1 MQQDHNPSYR
11 DSHHRSL
18 TNEATSNTDVSRL
31 LPCIPQRSIF
41 NAISY
46 IGGYMAQATSAVK
59 TVFQPTK
66 ENLAFAGGLVSQLD
80 ALVSKRKQWEATD
93 YKKANE
99 GLYSLLAS
107 CLEVFKSKFVDADDS
122 DKKTL
127 RGDLTARLTAD
138 GVRVQR
144 NTTTLTMFVR
154 FVFGSDRKRAHG
166 YTYVLKAAISYD
178 ITAASLP
185 SWIIEQGGI
194 EEVRKRMIVSE
205 EAQQRKAELAT
216 AQAQVKANIE
226 QAVVSPLAKFA
237 MSGVSG
243 EYALLLA
250 KPNPDGMLSIVG
262 AISDINEAFYNACLL
277 KMARVKAADNAQ
289 TLALSKEST
298 DLLAN
303 GAFHAPAAN
312 DLVVNKQALAA

>member
-1 MQQDHNPSYR
+1 
-11 DSHHRSL
+11 
-18 TNEATSNTDVSRL
+18 
-31 LPCIPQRSIF
+31 
-41 NAISY
+41 
-46 IGGYMAQATSAVK
+46 MAQVTSPLKA
-59 TVFQPTK
+59 VFQPTTA
-66 ENLAFAGGLVSQLD
+66 NLAYANTLISQLDGLVSQ
-80 ALVSKRKQWEATD
+80 RKQWEATD
-93 YKKANE
+93 YKKAND

-178 ITAASLP
+178 ISAASLP

-205 EAQQRKAELAT
+205 EAQQRKADLAV

-226 QAVVSPLAKFA
+226 QAAVSPLAKLP

-243 EYALLLA
+243 SYALLLA
-250 KPNPDGMLSIVG
+250 KPEPDGLVSIVG
-262 AISDINEAFYNACLL
+262 VLSDINEAFYNACII
-277 KMARVKAADNAQ
+277 KMARIKAADNAQ
-289 TLALSKEST
+289 TLALSKEGT
-298 DLLAN
+298 DLLASKASN
-303 GAFHAPAAN
+303 DAFVNQPLAIAA
-312 DLVVNKQALAA
+312 

>member
-1 MQQDHNPSYR
+1 M
-11 DSHHRSL
+11 
-18 TNEATSNTDVSRL
+18 ANTAKV
-31 LPCIPQRSIF
+31 
-41 NAISY
+41 A
-46 IGGYMAQATSAVK
+46 
-59 TVFQPTK
+59 FQPTSA
-66 ENLAFAGGLVSQLD
+66 NLAYANVLISQLD
-80 ALVSKRKQWEATD
+80 GLVSKRKQWETTD

-122 DKKTL
+122 DKKAL
-127 RGDLTARLTAD
+127 RSDLTARLTAE

-178 ITAASLP
+178 VTAANLP
-185 SWIIEQGGI
+185 SWIVEQGGI

-205 EAQQRKAELAT
+205 EAQQRKAALAN
-216 AQAQVKANIE
+216 AQTQVKVGIE
-226 QAVVSPLAKFA
+226 QAVVTPLAQIRL
-237 MSGVSG
+237 SGVSG

-250 KPNPDGMLSIVG
+250 KPSPDGIVSIVG
-262 AISDINEAFYNACLL
+262 VISDINEAFYNSCLL

-303 GAFHAPAAN
+303 STFNMPAAN
-312 DLVVNKQALAA
+312 DAVVKKQLLAA

>member
-1 MQQDHNPSYR
+1 M
-11 DSHHRSL
+11 
-18 TNEATSNTDVSRL
+18 ANTAKV
-31 LPCIPQRSIF
+31 
-41 NAISY
+41 A
-46 IGGYMAQATSAVK
+46 
-59 TVFQPTK
+59 FQPTSA
-66 ENLAFAGGLVSQLD
+66 NVAYANVLISQLD
-80 ALVSKRKQWEATD
+80 SLVSKRKQWETTD

-127 RGDLTARLTAD
+127 RSDLTARLTAEE
-138 GVRVQR
+138 VRVQR

-178 ITAASLP
+178 ISPANLP
-185 SWIIEQGGI
+185 NWIVEQGGI

-205 EAQQRKAELAT
+205 EAQQRKADLAI
-216 AQAQVKANIE
+216 AQAQVKVSIE
-226 QAVVSPLAKFA
+226 QAVVTPLAKLP
-237 MSGVSG
+237 MSGISG

-262 AISDINEAFYNACLL
+262 AISDINEAFYNACLI
-277 KMARVKAADNAQ
+277 KMARSKASANAESK
-289 TLALSKEST
+289 ALSKETS
-298 DLLAN
+298 DLLASSSI
-303 GAFHAPAAN
+303 AAN
-312 DLVVNKQALAA
+312 EVRLLKAA

>member
-1 MQQDHNPSYR
+1 
-11 DSHHRSL
+11 
-18 TNEATSNTDVSRL
+18 
-31 LPCIPQRSIF
+31 
-41 NAISY
+41 
-46 IGGYMAQATSAVK
+46 MAMKVK
-59 TVFQPTK
+59 TVFSPSK
-66 ENLAFAGGLVSQLD
+66 ENLAFAGSLVTQLDGLV
-80 ALVSKRKQWEATD
+80 AKRKQWEATD

-107 CLEVFKSKFVDADDS
+107 CLDVFNSKFVNADDAD
-122 DKKTL
+122 KKAL
-127 RGDLTARLTAD
+127 RIELATRLKAD
-138 GVRVQR
+138 GVRVQV

-178 ITAASLP
+178 VSAVNLP
-185 SWIIEQGGI
+185 SWIVQQGGI
-194 EEVRKRMIVSE
+194 EEVRKQMIVSE
-205 EAQQRKAELAT
+205 EAQKRKADLT
-216 AQAQVKANIE
+216 VAQAQVKANIE
-226 QAVVSPLAKFA
+226 QAVVSPLAKFP

-250 KPNPDGMLSIVG
+250 KPSPDGMLSIVG

-298 DLLAN
+298 DLLASSTFN
-303 GAFHAPAAN
+303 APAAN
-312 DLVVNKQALAA
+312 DAVVNKQLLAA

>member
-1 MQQDHNPSYR
+1 M
-11 DSHHRSL
+11 
-18 TNEATSNTDVSRL
+18 ANTAKV
-31 LPCIPQRSIF
+31 
-41 NAISY
+41 A
-46 IGGYMAQATSAVK
+46 
-59 TVFQPTK
+59 FQPTSA
-66 ENLAFAGGLVSQLD
+66 NVAYANVLTSQLD
-80 ALVSKRKQWEATD
+80 GLVSKRKQWETTD

-127 RGDLTARLTAD
+127 RSDLTARLTAE

-178 ITAASLP
+178 ITAANLP
-185 SWIIEQGGI
+185 GWIVEQGGI

-205 EAQQRKAELAT
+205 EAQQRKADLSV
-216 AQAQVKANIE
+216 AQAQVKASIE
-226 QAVVSPLAKFA
+226 QAVVTPLAKLQ
-237 MSGVSG
+237 MSGISG

-262 AISDINEAFYNACLL
+262 AISDINEAFYNACLI
-277 KMARVKAADNAQ
+277 KMARSKALANAESK
-289 TLALSKEST
+289 ALSKEAS
-298 DLLAN
+298 DLLASSSI
-303 GAFHAPAAN
+303 AAN
-312 DLVVNKQALAA
+312 EERLLKAA

>member
-1 MQQDHNPSYR
+1 M
-11 DSHHRSL
+11 
-18 TNEATSNTDVSRL
+18 ANTAKV
-31 LPCIPQRSIF
+31 
-41 NAISY
+41 A
-46 IGGYMAQATSAVK
+46 
-59 TVFQPTK
+59 FQPTSA
-66 ENLAFAGGLVSQLD
+66 NVAYANVLISQLD
-80 ALVSKRKQWEATD
+80 GLVSKRKQWETTD

-127 RGDLTARLTAD
+127 RSDLTARLTAE

-178 ITAASLP
+178 VTAANLP
-185 SWIIEQGGI
+185 SWIVEQGGI

-205 EAQQRKAELAT
+205 EAQQRKADLAT
-216 AQAQVKANIE
+216 AQAQVKASIE
-226 QAVVSPLAKFA
+226 QAVVTPLAKLP
-237 MSGVSG
+237 MSGISG

-250 KPNPDGMLSIVG
+250 KPEPDGMLSIVG
-262 AISDINEAFYNACLL
+262 AISDINEAFYNACLI
-277 KMARVKAADNAQ
+277 KMARSKALANAESK
-289 TLALSKEST
+289 ALSKEAS
-298 DLLAN
+298 DLLASSSI
-303 GAFHAPAAN
+303 AAN
-312 DLVVNKQALAA
+312 EERLLKAA

>member
-1 MQQDHNPSYR
+1 M
-11 DSHHRSL
+11 
-18 TNEATSNTDVSRL
+18 ANTAKV
-31 LPCIPQRSIF
+31 
-41 NAISY
+41 A
-46 IGGYMAQATSAVK
+46 
-59 TVFQPTK
+59 FQPTSA
-66 ENLAFAGGLVSQLD
+66 NLTYANVLISQLD
-80 ALVSKRKQWEATD
+80 GLVSKRKQWETTD

-127 RGDLTARLTAD
+127 RSDLTTRLTAE

-178 ITAASLP
+178 VTAANLP
-185 SWIIEQGGI
+185 SWIVEQGGI

-205 EAQQRKAELAT
+205 EAQQRKADLAT
-216 AQAQVKANIE
+216 AQAQVKASIE
-226 QAVVSPLAKFA
+226 QAVVTPLAKLP
-237 MSGVSG
+237 MSGISG

-262 AISDINEAFYNACLL
+262 AISDINEAFYNACLI
-277 KMARVKAADNAQ
+277 KMARSKALANAESK
-289 TLALSKEST
+289 ALSKEAS

-303 GAFHAPAAN
+303 SSIAAN
-312 DLVVNKQALAA
+312 EERLLKAADLAKHGVAICHPIYKHL

>member
-1 MQQDHNPSYR
+1 M
-11 DSHHRSL
+11 
-18 TNEATSNTDVSRL
+18 ANTAKV
-31 LPCIPQRSIF
+31 
-41 NAISY
+41 A
-46 IGGYMAQATSAVK
+46 
-59 TVFQPTK
+59 FQPTSA
-66 ENLAFAGGLVSQLD
+66 NVAYANVLISQLD
-80 ALVSKRKQWEATD
+80 GLVSKRKQWETTD

-127 RGDLTARLTAD
+127 RSDLTARLTAE

-178 ITAASLP
+178 VTAANLP
-185 SWIIEQGGI
+185 SWIVEQGGI

-205 EAQQRKAELAT
+205 AAQQRQADLSV
-216 AQAQVKANIE
+216 AQAQVKASIE
-226 QAVVSPLAKFA
+226 QAVVTPLAKLP
-237 MSGVSG
+237 MSGISG

-250 KPNPDGMLSIVG
+250 KPSPDGMLSIVG
-262 AISDINEAFYNACLL
+262 AISDINAAFYNACLI
-277 KMARVKAADNAQ
+277 KMARSKALANAESK
-289 TLALSKEST
+289 ALSKEAS

-303 GAFHAPAAN
+303 SSIAAN
-312 DLVVNKQALAA
+312 EERLLKAA

>member
-1 MQQDHNPSYR
+1 M
-11 DSHHRSL
+11 
-18 TNEATSNTDVSRL
+18 ANTAKV
-31 LPCIPQRSIF
+31 
-41 NAISY
+41 A
-46 IGGYMAQATSAVK
+46 
-59 TVFQPTK
+59 FQPTSA
-66 ENLAFAGGLVSQLD
+66 NVAYANVLISQLD
-80 ALVSKRKQWEATD
+80 GLVSKRKQWETTD

-127 RGDLTARLTAD
+127 RSDLTARLTAE

-178 ITAASLP
+178 VTAANLP
-185 SWIIEQGGI
+185 SWIVDQGGI

-216 AQAQVKANIE
+216 AQAQVKASIE
-226 QAVVSPLAKFA
+226 QAVVTPLAKLP
-237 MSGVSG
+237 MSGISG

-250 KPNPDGMLSIVG
+250 KPEPDGMLSIVG
-262 AISDINEAFYNACLL
+262 AISDINEAFYNACLI
-277 KMARVKAADNAQ
+277 KMARSKALANAESK
-289 TLALSKEST
+289 ALSKEAS
-298 DLLAN
+298 DLLASSSI
-303 GAFHAPAAN
+303 AAN
-312 DLVVNKQALAA
+312 EERLLKAA